1 MSIRVYGLSTELGV
15 TSKKLL
21 ELCQL
26 EGIDAKSH
34 AATLTESEATRL
46 RVRIKADS
54 EPAAKAA
61 ETPAAEPAPAAEGAK
76 LAFAPKLG
84 AVRRR
89 PPQKGVAIEE
99 AKASPAAATA
109 EAVVAAVPAVAVAAK
124 VESAPA
130 TPAVAAPVEAAEVA
144 AAAPVAE
151 PVTAAP
157 TEAETEAPA
166 AEVVSEPETPPTEI
180 APPKKK
186 KVSIDEFVVE
196 VPKAIGRIEG
206 IVPKKIPV
214 RDRDRK
220 KGREKKEEEKPAEAG
235 GRAHPQSIGL
245 PPEQTEAGKKAKEI
259 ASRAIREA
267 HKQSPSQKGL
277 MADTNRP
284 QSGRSASAG
293 GRRGAAA
300 ASGGVA
306 EAAPG
311 PRGGPSR
318 GGASRGGAG
327 GEPDAPETDE
337 RKGVKPV
344 KRSQDARRRDKVE
357 LDSDI
362 GVLAAGHVRLERG
375 EPIRKTYT
383 ERRRRQRPLKTK
395 KADEPL
401 HGGAVEIEEPITIKS
416 FCAALGVQASAV
428 IARLMRSGVMATV
441 NQALATDQAEAL
453 AIEFGVELKVKQ
465 QLDVEESIAAAV
477 TGSDGEGEE
486 PGVRQ
491 PRAPVVTFL
500 GHVDHGKTSLMDQIR
515 RTNVV
520 SGEAGGITQHI
531 GAYRVQVGERAV
543 TFLDTPGHEAFTA
556 MRARGARIT
565 DIVVLV
571 VAADDGIMPQ
581 TDEAINHAR
590 AAKVPIVVA
599 LNKVDKPEANL
610 QRVLGQLAERDLVPE
625 EWGGKTIVIQTAA
638 TTGQG
643 IPELLEALTLEA
655 EMLELGAVPDRL
667 ARGTVIEA
675 RMDEGL
681 GPVTTVLVQD
691 GTLRVGQ
698 AILAGTAFG
707 RVRAMTDDAGRTVTE
722 AAPSMPVRVS
732 GFSAVPNA
740 GDRFTVL
747 ENLQAAREFAEQRA
761 DKTRQA
767 ALVSR
772 KHVTLEK
779 LMEQMAATEVKML
792 NVILKGDVQGS
803 VEVLKSAIGE
813 LKHPEVQVAVL
824 HAGVG
829 AINESDVILAD
840 ASDAV
845 IIGFGVIADD
855 TGRALAEQKG
865 VDIRVYTIIYQV
877 IDDLKAALQ
886 GMLKPEKKQQV
897 VGHLVV
903 RTTFKVSRVGTIAGC
918 YVTDGVFRRAN
929 PVRVSRHGVVVYE
942 GKIDSLKRFKD
953 DAKEV
958 ASGLECGLKI
968 AGFDDIKADDVVESI
983 ETIEIKRTL

>member
-1 MSIRVYGLSTELGV
+1 LGV
-15 TSKKLL
+15 SSKKLL
-21 ELCQL
+21 ELCQI

-34 AATLTESEATRL
+34 AATLTESEANRL
-46 RVRIKADS
+46 RTRIKAG
-54 EPAAKAA
+54 
-61 ETPAAEPAPAAEGAK
+61 AEPAPAPAAAPAAAEAAPQAEGAK

-99 AKASPAAATA
+99 AKA
-109 EAVVAAVPAVAVAAK
+109 
-124 VESAPA
+124 APA
-130 TPAVAAPVEAAEVA
+130 TPEAPVADTATAVAAPSVETAPAAPPAEPLEAPAVVQVEAAATVTPIVNPVA
-144 AAAPVAE
+144 AAPE
-151 PVTAAP
+151 PAV
-157 TEAETEAPA
+157 EA
-166 AEVVSEPETPPTEI
+166 PPTETVTEPE
-180 APPKKK
+180 APPAEPAPRKKK
-186 KVSIDEFVVE
+186 AVSIDEFVVE

-220 KGREKKEEEKPAEAG
+220 KGREKKDEDKPAEPAA
-235 GRAHPQSIGL
+235 RAHPQAIGL

-267 HKQSPSQKGL
+267 HKQTPSQKGL

-293 GRRGAAA
+293 GRRGAPAA
-300 ASGGVA
+300 GGGVA

-311 PRGGPSR
+311 PRGGPAR
-318 GGASRGGAG
+318 GGPSEA
-327 GEPDAPETDE
+327 EAPETEE
-337 RKGVKPV
+337 RKGTKPV

-362 GVLAAGHVRLERG
+362 GVLGAGHVRLERG
-375 EPIRKTYT
+375 EPVRKTYT

-395 KADEPL
+395 RADEPL

-428 IARLMRSGVMATV
+428 IARLMRTGVMATV
-441 NQALATDQAEAL
+441 NQALATEQAEAL

-465 QLDVEESIAAAV
+465 QLDVEETIQAAV
-477 TGSDGEGEE
+477 ADSDGEGEE
-486 PGVRQ
+486 PGLRQ

-531 GAYRVQVGERAV
+531 GAYRVQVGDRAV

-556 MRARGARIT
+556 MRARGAKIT

-599 LNKVDKPEANL
+599 LNKVDKPEANV

-625 EWGGKTIVIQTAA
+625 EWGGKTIIVQTAA

-643 IPELLEALTLEA
+643 VPELLEALTLEA

-691 GTLRVGQ
+691 GTLRAGQ
-698 AILAGTAFG
+698 AILAGTAYG
-707 RVRAMTDDAGRTVTE
+707 RVRAMTDDTGRPVTE
-722 AAPSMPVRVS
+722 ATPSMPVRIS

-767 ALVSR
+767 ALFSR

-779 LMEQMAATEVKML
+779 LMEQMEAAEVKML

-845 IIGFGVIADD
+845 IIGFGVIADE

-865 VDIRVYTIIYQV
+865 VDIRIYTIIYQV
-877 IDDLKAALQ
+877 IDDLRAALQ

-918 YVTDGVFRRAN
+918 YVTDGVIRRAN
-929 PVRVSRHGVVVYE
+929 PIRVSRHGVVVYE

-953 DAKEV
+953 DAREV
-958 ASGLECGLKI
+958 ATGLECGLKI

-983 ETIEIKRTL
+983 ETIEIQRTL